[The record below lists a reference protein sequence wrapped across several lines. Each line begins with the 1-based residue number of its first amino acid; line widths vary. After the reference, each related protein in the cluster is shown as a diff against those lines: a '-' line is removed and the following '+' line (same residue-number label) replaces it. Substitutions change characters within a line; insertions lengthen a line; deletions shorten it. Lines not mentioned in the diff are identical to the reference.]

1 LILAEFYD
9 GQEESMSSKVA
20 ELTTDEL
27 REIIESSIE
36 RKLTE
41 IFGDPDAGLEIRD
54 SLREQLAR
62 QEEDFQS
69 GKRGKPLADVI
80 KRLGLDQDHV

>member
-1 LILAEFYD
+1 MAA
-9 GQEESMSSKVA
+9 KVA

-41 IFGDPDAGLEIRD
+41 MFGDPDAGLELQD
-54 SLREQLAR
+54 SLRQQLAR
-62 QEEDFQS
+62 QEEDFRN
-69 GKRGKPLADVI
+69 GKRGKPLDVVI
-80 KRLGLDQDHV
+80 KRLELDQDHV

>member
-1 LILAEFYD
+1 MA
-9 GQEESMSSKVA
+9 SRVT

-41 IFGDPDAGLEIRD
+41 MFGDPETGLEIHD
-54 SLREQLAR
+54 SLRQQLVR
-62 QEEDFQS
+62 QEEDFQN
-69 GKRGKPLADVI
+69 GKRGKPLEDVI
-80 KRLGLDQDHV
+80 TLLELDQDHV

>member
-1 LILAEFYD
+1 MA
-9 GQEESMSSKVA
+9 SKVA

-41 IFGDPDAGLEIRD
+41 IFGDPDAGLEISD
-54 SLREQLAR
+54 TLRLQLER
-62 QEEDFQS
+62 QTEDFKN
-69 GKRGKPLADVI
+69 GKRGKPFEDVI
-80 KRLGLDQDHV
+80 KRLELDQDHV

>member
-1 LILAEFYD
+1 M
-9 GQEESMSSKVA
+9 GREESMASKVA

-41 IFGDPDAGLEIRD
+41 MFGDPDSGLEIHG
-54 SLREQLAR
+54 SLCEQLAR
-62 QEEDFQS
+62 QEEDFRN
-69 GKRGKPLADVI
+69 GKRGKPLKDVI
-80 KRLGLDQDHV
+80 KRLELDQDHV

>member
-1 LILAEFYD
+1 
-9 GQEESMSSKVA
+9 MSSKVA

-41 IFGDPDAGLEIRD
+41 IFGDPDSGLEIRD
-54 SLREQLAR
+54 SLREQLER
-62 QEEDFQS
+62 QDEEFQR
-69 GKRGKPLADVI
+69 GKRGKPLTEVI

>member
-1 LILAEFYD
+1 
-9 GQEESMSSKVA
+9 MSSKVA

-41 IFGDPDAGLEIRD
+41 MFGDPDAGLEIRD
-54 SLREQLAR
+54 SVREQLER
-62 QEEDFQS
+62 QTEDFKN
-69 GKRGKPLADVI
+69 GKRGKPLDDVI
-80 KRLGLDQDHV
+80 KSTELSRAKI

>member
-1 LILAEFYD
+1 
-9 GQEESMSSKVA
+9 MPSKVA

-41 IFGDPDAGLEIRD
+41 MFGDPDAGLEISD
-54 SLREQLAR
+54 SLRLQLER
-62 QEEDFQS
+62 QTEAFKK
-69 GKRGKPLADVI
+69 GKRGKPLEDVI
-80 KRLGLDQDHV
+80 KRLELDQDHV

>member
-1 LILAEFYD
+1 MA
-9 GQEESMSSKVA
+9 SKVT

-41 IFGDPDAGLEIRD
+41 MFGDPDAGLEIHD

-62 QEEDFQS
+62 QEKDFQN
-69 GKRGKPLADVI
+69 GKRGRPLKDVI
-80 KRLGLDQDHV
+80 KLLELDRDHV